1 MAKKKDNP
9 QIINNIQELN
19 LEIDYDKLAEAI
31 VRANALQQEKVKKQE
46 EEKRISNRMQAI
58 KNMKVEKYYD
68 ENSKPINGLKK
79 RHKFILFLKFLF
91 ARDKNV
97 ALFSNIATDNLEI
110 NAFPATINAMVYSL
124 FLLAEWGLYL
134 LSAGILAHTIV
145 ANIII
150 NYLHEPWYILL
161 LKSTFRI
168 FISFICFMLSRI
180 LVRIIKLDCNNVND
194 KHYMLNFLAL
204 IVSVIAVIIAVVAR

>member
-1 MAKKKDNP
+1 MAKNKDNP

-31 VRANALQQEKVKKQE
+31 VKANSLYQEKIKEQEKEKKI
-46 EEKRISNRMQAI
+46 KNRMQAI

-110 NAFPATINAMVYSL
+110 NAFPATINAMVYGL
-124 FLLAEWGLYL
+124 FWCFEWGLYL

-161 LKSTFRI
+161 LKSMFRI
-168 FISFICFMLSRI
+168 FISFICFMSSRI

-194 KHYMLNFLAL
+194 KHYMINFLAL
-204 IVSVIAVIIAVVAR
+204 VVSVVAIIVAIVR

>member
-1 MAKKKDNP
+1 MTENKDNP

-91 ARDKNV
+91 
-97 ALFSNIATDNLEI
+97 
-110 NAFPATINAMVYSL
+110 
-124 FLLAEWGLYL
+124 
-134 LSAGILAHTIV
+134 
-145 ANIII
+145 
-150 NYLHEPWYILL
+150 
-161 LKSTFRI
+161 
-168 FISFICFMLSRI
+168 
-180 LVRIIKLDCNNVND
+180 DC
-194 KHYMLNFLAL
+194 YM
-204 IVSVIAVIIAVVAR
+204 RYY